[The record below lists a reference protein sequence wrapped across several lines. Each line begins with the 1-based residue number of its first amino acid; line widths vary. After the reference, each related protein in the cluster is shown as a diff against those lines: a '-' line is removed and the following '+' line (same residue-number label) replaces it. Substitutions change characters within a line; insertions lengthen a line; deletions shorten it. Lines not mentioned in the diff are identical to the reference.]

1 MPRSSLPIEHLL
13 IALAE
18 APKQI
23 AQFSDGLTQ
32 AQLHTAPGPGEWSAN
47 EVLAHLRSCADVWGN
62 CIAKILS
69 EHRPTIRAVNPRTW
83 IKSTDYPKQ
92 KFRSSLQAFAKQRSE
107 LLATL
112 EPLTQKD
119 WSRQATVVGAGAA
132 LERTVEFYAQW
143 LVEHERPHLKQIKR
157 IANTM
162 RRQQRSPL
170 AGIDPQVCD
179 VHRTAAKTNR

>member
-1 MPRSSLPIEHLL
+1 MPRSSLPIEQLL

-18 APKQI
+18 TPERI
-23 AQFSDGLTQ
+23 AESTDRLTQ
-32 AQLHTAPGPGEWSAN
+32 AQLHTTPGLGEWSAN
-47 EVLAHLRSCADVWGN
+47 EVLAHLRSCADVWGD
-62 CIAKILS
+62 CIAKIIT

-107 LLATL
+107 LLTIL
-112 EPLTQKD
+112 EPLAQKD

-143 LVEHERPHLKQIKR
+143 LAQHERPHVKQIKR
-157 IANTM
+157 IADTI
-162 RRQQRSPL
+162 RRQQ
-170 AGIDPQVCD
+170 
-179 VHRTAAKTNR
+179 